1 MSKWIWKFGEFEN
14 YQSLLVHSKRQNY
27 GYIEPI
33 TWKQYGCDPVV
44 IFQKRTVTSKGE
56 IQVQARGT
64 YSTTVIH
71 FREKG
76 KVCPQSYWGQETIP
90 IEAGDNLIMIRVQ
103 NIETF
108 PSLYVTGVVESDES
122 WMADNLNG
130 EITPVGTNEFFKEKE
145 NTPEVFPFVYSQVT
159 PVKEEK
165 INKGILYD
173 FGKEMYGPVE
183 IKGLT
188 ERDVTVQYGESREE
202 ALDSEWSVIHFH
214 EENVKGRLKYPS
226 YAFRYIWIS
235 DEDAE
240 ITAKYE
246 YLPLQ
251 YKGAFQCDDS
261 VINQVWNVAAY
272 TFHLNSRE
280 FFLDGIKRDHWVW
293 SADAYQCLFVNRYLF
308 FDKDIEQRTLIALG
322 GKQPFQKH
330 INNIVDYTFFWII
343 GLYEHYMTF
352 GDVKFL
358 RQIEPQLD
366 AVMKFCLS
374 REDEDGFIRG
384 KEGDWVFIDWAEMD
398 KTGALCG
405 EQILWARALLCY
417 GKLKEILVKDRRRND
432 SDGTETGKEE
442 EQNSAKFFQNKA
454 IKLQKQIVAK
464 FFDNEK
470 QVFIDSFESG
480 KRNVT
485 RHSNILAYLFLPCTE
500 VMKNSIYEN
509 VILNNQVKQIT
520 TPYFKFYENQLHCQ
534 HGNKNLLEE
543 SIRTYYGG
551 MLKHG
556 ATSLYE
562 EYNPDMSGTEHYA
575 MYGRPYEKSLCHAW
589 SASPIYLLGAYRMGV
604 RNTGTAYDSFEVVPQ
619 LGDLKWFEGKVSVP
633 DGYVTVKA
641 DEEKITVVSDIPGD
655 ILKIAGKIYE
665 LEAGKEMSVKR

>member
-1 MSKWIWKFGEFEN
+1 MSTWIWKFGEFEN

-33 TWKQYGCDPVV
+33 TWKQYGCDPV
-44 IFQKRTVTSKGE
+44 IMFQKRAVTQKGK
-56 IQVQARGT
+56 IQVQACGN

-71 FREKG
+71 FQEDG
-76 KVCPQSYWGQETIP
+76 EVCPYSYWGQEVIP
-90 IEAGDNLIMIRVQ
+90 IEAGENLIMIRVQ

-108 PSLYVTGVVESDES
+108 PSLYVTGVIESDETWS
-122 WMADNLNG
+122 ADDLNG
-130 EITPVGTNEFFKEKE
+130 QIAPVGTNELFSSKET
-145 NTPEVFPFVYSQVT
+145 TPETFPFEYSPVT
-159 PVKEEK
+159 PIKKEK

-173 FGKEMYGPVE
+173 FGKETYGPVE
-183 IKGLT
+183 ITGLT
-188 ERDVTVQYGESREE
+188 NQSVTVQYGESKEE
-202 ALDSEWSVIHFH
+202 ALDSKWSVIHFH
-214 EENVKGRLKYPS
+214 EENVNGRLTYPS

-235 DEDAE
+235 DEQAK
-240 ITAKYE
+240 ITAQYE

-261 VINQVWNVAAY
+261 VINQVWDVAAY

-308 FDKDIEQRTLIALG
+308 FDKDIEQRTLVALG

-343 GLYEHYMTF
+343 SIYEHYKTY
-352 GDVKFL
+352 GDEKFL
-358 RQIEPQLD
+358 KQMEPQLD
-366 AVMKFCLS
+366 AVMNFCLS

-384 KEGDWVFIDWAEMD
+384 KEGDWIFIDWAKMD

-405 EQILWARALLCY
+405 EQILWAKALMCY
-417 GKLKEILVKDRRRND
+417 GKLKEILARRQNEE
-432 SDGTETGKEE
+432 SSENIETGLEDK
-442 EQNSAKFFQNKA
+442 QNIVRCFQNKA
-454 IKLQKQIVAK
+454 KTLQQRIFEK
-464 FFDNEK
+464 FWDNEK
-470 QVFIDSFESG
+470 QVFIDSYESG

-485 RHSNILAYLFLPCTE
+485 RHSNILAYLFLPCSET
-500 VMKNSIYEN
+500 VKNSIYEN
-509 VILNNQVKQIT
+509 VILNDYVQQIT
-520 TPYFKFYENQLHCQ
+520 TPYFKFYENQVHCQ
-534 HGNKNLLEE
+534 HGNERLLEE

-562 EYNPDMSGTEHYA
+562 EYNPKMVGKKHYE

-604 RNTGTAYDSFEVVPQ
+604 RNTGVAYDSFEVAPQ
-619 LGDLKWFEGKVSVP
+619 LGDLKWFEGRVP
-633 DGYVTVKA
+633 VKGGFVTVRA
-641 DEEKITVVSDIPGD
+641 DEEKIIVTSDIEGG
-655 ILKIAGKIYE
+655 ILKISGITYE
-665 LEAGKEMSVKR
+665 LEANKEMRVKR